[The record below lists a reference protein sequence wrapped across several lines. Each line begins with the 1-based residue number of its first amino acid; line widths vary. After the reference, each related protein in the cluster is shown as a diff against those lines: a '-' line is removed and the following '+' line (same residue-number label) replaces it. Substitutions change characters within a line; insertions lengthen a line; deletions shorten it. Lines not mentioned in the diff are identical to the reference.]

1 MWEKY
6 CLKYYSKSDN
16 VNIKLIGF
24 YTLFLSIK
32 PDFFVVLIVEI
43 HLSPVTKKTVTGGKM
58 KSLPKRRKYKD
69 NPYKIEQLN
78 ENKYSVT
85 FKDNKNTTH
94 IVHIS
99 QEIYMALNEFD
110 RHIEHFDL
118 CEEAINK
125 RAVNKQKSIEEN
137 VEELLEHE
145 KLKEAINKLSPIQK
159 RRLKMYYFEDMTL
172 DEIALV
178 EKCSHQAVSKS
189 IKKSIEELKKILKN

>member
-1 MWEKY
+1 MA
-6 CLKYYSKSDN
+6 
-16 VNIKLIGF
+16 
-24 YTLFLSIK
+24 
-32 PDFFVVLIVEI
+32 
-43 HLSPVTKKTVTGGKM
+43 
-58 KSLPKRRKYKD
+58 
-69 NPYKIEQLN
+69 LN
-78 ENKYSVT
+78 E
-85 FKDNKNTTH
+85 FEL
-94 IVHIS
+94 IELS
-99 QEIYMALNEFD
+99 QLNEFD

-189 IKKSIEELKKILKN
+189 IKKSIEELKKNLKN

>member
-1 MWEKY
+1 
-6 CLKYYSKSDN
+6 
-16 VNIKLIGF
+16 
-24 YTLFLSIK
+24 
-32 PDFFVVLIVEI
+32 
-43 HLSPVTKKTVTGGKM
+43 M
-58 KSLPKRRKYKD
+58 KRLPKRRKYKD

-85 FKDNKNTTH
+85 FKDNKNTTN

-99 QEIYMALNEFD
+99 QEIYMALNEFELIELSQLNEFD

-189 IKKSIEELKKILKN
+189 IKKSIEELKKNLKN

>member
-1 MWEKY
+1 
-6 CLKYYSKSDN
+6 
-16 VNIKLIGF
+16 
-24 YTLFLSIK
+24 
-32 PDFFVVLIVEI
+32 
-43 HLSPVTKKTVTGGKM
+43 M
-58 KSLPKRRKYKD
+58 KRLPKRRKYKD

-99 QEIYMALNEFD
+99 QEIYMALNEFELIELSQLNEFD

-137 VEELLEHE
+137 VEEFLEHE

-189 IKKSIEELKKILKN
+189 IKKSIEELKKNLKN